1 MITGT
6 IVYDAS
12 DLKRLQTGFGR
23 ATPLPLPLWGGT
35 LILCVVGAVLGVGAT
50 TLVQRLLGIP
60 ATLFGDAAPWGA
72 LLGVT
77 LAVTAGAWR
86 FGKSTAS
93 PIVAK
98 PQTVEISAVGIR
110 LATPKGESL
119 MRWPIFV
126 SKIVQPGYVALR
138 TEDNSWVLLRPEF
151 FAGADDYA
159 AALRLV
165 DANFP

>member
-1 MITGT
+1 MITGI

-12 DLKRLQTGFGR
+12 DLKRLQMAFGQ
-23 ATPLPLPLWGGT
+23 ATALPLWGAA
-35 LILCVVGAVLGVGAT
+35 LVMCVVGAVLGLGVAS
-50 TLVQRLLGIP
+50 LVQRLLDGP
-60 ATLFGDAAPWGA
+60 ATLLGDVTPWGA
-72 LLGVT
+72 LLGAV

-86 FGKSTAS
+86 IGKATAG

-98 PQTVEISAVGIR
+98 PQTVEIGDTGIR

-126 SKIVQPGYVALR
+126 KKVVQPGYVALR

-151 FAGADDYA
+151 FASADDYA

>member
-12 DLKRLQTGFGR
+12 DLKRLQTAFR
-23 ATPLPLPLWGGT
+23 QAKQLPPWAAALV
-35 LILCVVGAVLGVGAT
+35 ICVAGAVIGLGAT
-50 TLVQRLLGIP
+50 TLVERVAGISAP
-60 ATLFGDAAPWGA
+60 QFGGAAPWGA
-72 LLGVT
+72 LLGVV

-86 FGKSTAS
+86 IGQPTG
-93 PIVAK
+93 PVVAK
-98 PQTVEISAVGIR
+98 PQTVEIGEAGIR
-110 LATPKGESL
+110 LSTPKGESL
-119 MRWPIFV
+119 MRWPIFANKV
-126 SKIVQPGYVALR
+126 VQPGYLALR

-151 FAGADDYA
+151 FASADDYA